1 MLFSNPV
8 RALPSALCCLVLLSL
23 HAQAATIPIRDCRL
37 GIRDSYYW
45 ENTSEASPPVQQPT
59 PTESTVRIPWKP
71 SSTATPTA
79 LGTGSNRG
87 SGKVEVMIPFY
98 MYPGEGAWAPMEQLV
113 TNNSNVKFTVIIN
126 PSSGPGSGSLPDDNW
141 RKAIPKLAAH
151 SNVLVI
157 GYVSTSWGNRAISDV
172 ERDIK
177 TYAEWPSASGD
188 SSFAV
193 HGIFLDE
200 GPAEADRAK
209 VQYYK
214 QLVSLIKGSSG
225 LGNQYVVMNPGTVP
239 DTSYLD
245 IPDSSVIF
253 ESPYSKF
260 QEQIAAHAFDSIQN
274 VDRARLATMVTSVTQ
289 GTDLSSLVSQLRSIS
304 GHIYL
309 TNLDSYLEYCSSWDE
324 VARLVAIN

>member
-1 MLFSNPV
+1 L
-8 RALPSALCCLVLLSL
+8 
-23 HAQAATIPIRDCRL
+23 
-37 GIRDSYYW
+37 
-45 ENTSEASPPVQQPT
+45 
-59 PTESTVRIPWKP
+59 
-71 SSTATPTA
+71 
-79 LGTGSNRG
+79 NR
-87 SGKVEVMIPFY
+87 
-98 MYPGEGAWAPMEQLV
+98 V
-113 TNNSNVKFTVIIN
+113 TNNPNVKFTVIIN

-225 LGNQYVVMNPGTVP
+225 LGNQYVSAPQSPRQQWLSADINIEYTNLGEKVVMNPGTVP